1 MASAQTLTATLLIF
15 SGKPDPTFELNA
27 EEASDFAGRVQSTI
41 GGQQVQEASEGGLGY
56 RGFRVQNTAGIEG
69 VPAQLVVFG
78 GVVTEQEGTEAR
90 SWRDTGGCEDA
101 LVAAARSR
109 ELGDLIA
116 AGGGPGT
123 AVA

>member
-1 MASAQTLTATLLIF
+1 VASAQTLSATLLIF
-15 SGKPDPTFELNA
+15 SGRPDPSFELND
-27 EEASDFAGRVQSTI
+27 EETSDLAGRVQSTI
-41 GGQQVQEASEGGLGY
+41 GGQQVPEAHEGGLGY
-56 RGFRVQNTAGIEG
+56 RGFLVRNTAGIEG
-69 VPAQLVVFG
+69 VPAQIVVFG

-90 SWRDTGGCEDA
+90 NWRDTGGCEDA

-116 AGGGPGT
+116 AGGGPGS